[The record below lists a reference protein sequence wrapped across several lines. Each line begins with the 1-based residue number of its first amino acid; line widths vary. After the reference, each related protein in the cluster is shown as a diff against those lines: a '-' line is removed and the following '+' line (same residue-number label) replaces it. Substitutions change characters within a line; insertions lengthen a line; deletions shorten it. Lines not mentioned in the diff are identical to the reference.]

1 MRGIALFDIDNTLLY
16 SGGAGTAAMFAA
28 FADVYGTTVDGQR
41 LEFDGRTD
49 LAIFRDMLAAID
61 VDLDVAEPRYARF
74 VETYLGRL
82 ESALVEKQGHLKP
95 GLPQLLDA
103 LVAAGVELGITTGN
117 LRQGAAHKLRHF
129 GLHDYFPSGG
139 YGDAVFD
146 RAMLVRDA
154 IGCFGPDAGA
164 RPIWVVGDTPAD
176 IASARA
182 NGVFA
187 IGVATGSYT
196 RAQLLECGAD
206 LAFADLSD
214 VGGVVEALARLG
226 G

>member
-61 VDLDVAEPRYARF
+61 VELDVAEPRYGRF

-82 ESALVEKQGHLKP
+82 ERALVEKQGHLKP

-117 LRQGAAHKLRHF
+117 LRQGAARKLRHF
-129 GLHDYFPSGG
+129 GLHDYFASGG

-146 RAMLVRDA
+146 RA
-154 IGCFGPDAGA
+154 
-164 RPIWVVGDTPAD
+164 T
-176 IASARA
+176 ARA
-182 NGVFA
+182 RRDRLL
-187 IGVATGSYT
+187 
-196 RAQLLECGAD
+196 RAGCGRAADLGGGRHAGRYRERAGERRVRHRRRDGLVHARAALECDAD

-214 VGGVVEALARLG
+214 VGGVVEALARLAR
-226 G
+226 